1 MQILSTN
8 GGILNFIPR
17 EDISSLKSYEVKITS
32 ENTKQK
38 FIDSDPIIEEEKFYN
53 KYLVNP
59 EMANI
64 LEEGVFY
71 ILQIKNITDEKL
83 IFRDMIFCTDQYL
96 KDYKMTK
103 GLFTEH
109 ETGDN
114 EFIYYTEN

>member
-8 GGILNFIPR
+8 GGVLNFIPR
-17 EDISSLKSYEVKITS
+17 EDFSSSNSYEITITS

-38 FIDSDPIIEEEKFYN
+38 FVDSAPIFKAEKFYN
-53 KYLVNP
+53 KYDVTP

-64 LEEGVFY
+64 FEEGVFY

-83 IFRDMIFCTDQYL
+83 IFRDMIFCTDQY
-96 KDYKMTK
+96 KRDYKMTK